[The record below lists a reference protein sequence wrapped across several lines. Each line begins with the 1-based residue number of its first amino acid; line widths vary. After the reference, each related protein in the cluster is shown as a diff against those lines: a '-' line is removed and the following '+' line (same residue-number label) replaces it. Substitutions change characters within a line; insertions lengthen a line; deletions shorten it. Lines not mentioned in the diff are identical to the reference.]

1 MWRRWTTSGPQIL
14 LFQDMEEIMAE
25 MADNAPKMPPVNGN
39 FGEPVNIVGNTGSGF
54 YYMYI

>member
-1 MWRRWTTSGPQIL
+1 
-14 LFQDMEEIMAE
+14 MEEIMAE